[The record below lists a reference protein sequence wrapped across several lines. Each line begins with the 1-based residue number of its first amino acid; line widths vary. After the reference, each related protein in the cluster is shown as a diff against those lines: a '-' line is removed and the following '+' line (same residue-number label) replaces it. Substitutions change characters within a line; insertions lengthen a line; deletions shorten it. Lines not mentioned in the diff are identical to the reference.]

1 MKVRSYPGRAVLEDP
16 ELMLDP
22 DATRGRAM
30 ELLYEASWRECGVN
44 WTSNGTGSS
53 KISRRQDDA
62 SYKRFYTDVGSQ
74 IELED
79 TNGPSTQENVRS
91 RGSSSA
97 DTTESDSSE
106 VNQPA
111 PSSNT
116 QGGFLIPRPRLIVP
130 VHTYARKRR
139 TGAPQP
145 IKRRQIHEAYM
156 FVGNYV
162 GQEVTDHGVNFF
174 RATCNGLWYTAPVRT
189 QKLILFLMQKGI
201 KNITLRIG
209 NLYDAS
215 LEGFTALVNMA
226 VSYFM
231 LMYQTQ

>member
-30 ELLYEASWRECGVN
+30 DLLYEASWRECGVN
-44 WTSNGTGSS
+44 WTGNGTGSG
-53 KISRRQDDA
+53 KISRRRPDDA
-62 SYKRFYTDVGSQ
+62 SYRRSYADVGSQ

-79 TNGPSTQENVRS
+79 TNGSFTHENVRS

-111 PSSNT
+111 PSGNT

-130 VHTYARKRR
+130 VHTYARRRR

-145 IKRRQIHEAYM
+145 IKRRQIHEGIYRRMWISLNRIRPDFRKTFRESANLI
-156 FVGNYV
+156 FTCEGNS
-162 GQEVTDHGVNFF
+162 
-174 RATCNGLWYTAPVRT
+174 
-189 QKLILFLMQKGI
+189 M
-201 KNITLRIG
+201 
-209 NLYDAS
+209 
-215 LEGFTALVNMA
+215 
-226 VSYFM
+226 
-231 LMYQTQ
+231 

>member
-62 SYKRFYTDVGSQ
+62 FYKRSYTDVESQ
-74 IELED
+74 IESDD

-106 VNQPA
+106 VNQPM
-111 PSSNT
+111 SSGNT
-116 QGGFLIPRPRLIVP
+116 QGGFFIPRPRLIVP
-130 VHTYARKRR
+130 VHTYARRRR

-145 IKRRQIHEAYM
+145 IKRRQIHEGTYLPRMYIA
-156 FVGNYV
+156 
-162 GQEVTDHGVNFF
+162 E
-174 RATCNGLWYTAPVRT
+174 RAGFGLIFIGRIDNLFET
-189 QKLILFLMQKGI
+189 LIILFCK
-201 KNITLRIG
+201 
-209 NLYDAS
+209 Y
-215 LEGFTALVNMA
+215 
-226 VSYFM
+226 
-231 LMYQTQ
+231 